1 MVVSRLTWPRD
12 VNSDLF
18 GCVGRPFCQEATLV
32 SNSREVMEE
41 RHEPLLRVMRA
52 CRELPLNSASI
63 RRPSLCTAVVHFLP
77 KCFGGQRQSPPEQ
90 SFLLPQ

>member
-1 MVVSRLTWPRD
+1 MTTCLFQYAMVASRLTWPRD

-52 CRELPLNSASI
+52 CRELPSI
-63 RRPSLCTAVVHFLP
+63 RRPCMYV
-77 KCFGGQRQSPPEQ
+77 
-90 SFLLPQ
+90 